1 MYVKELVQVST
12 SWMIAVIAS
21 VYKINADEF
30 FHCHSL
36 TQLQTLAH
44 ALCLG
49 CRLFAYQNSVY
60 FLSLRWVTTFALKH
74 SLICHI
80 LSFPLISQH
89 LFALL
94 SITPL
99 TLCKSTSLCVHVFL
113 PTRGLI
119 HPYVFISFPASTW
132 TSRFSPNTWLW
143 HSDEGLHK
151 RTGGC
156 PLRLH
161 SAVYLRNLSQ
171 LLNQMGF
178 YFSHRESHEGGSRAA
193 VQGCL

>member
-21 VYKINADEF
+21 VYKISADEF

-80 LSFPLISQH
+80 LSFPLISQR

-99 TLCKSTSLCVHVFL
+99 TLFVKVHHHVSMCFYPQEGWSILMSLFPFL
-113 PTRGLI
+113 PQLEQVDSLLI
-119 HPYVFISFPASTW
+119 LGFDIQTKDFTKGQVVVPWDCIQLFISETC
-132 TSRFSPNTWLW
+132 PNCLTKWDFIFLT
-143 HSDEGLHK
+143 EK
-151 RTGGC
+151 VMGGG
-156 PLRLH
+156 
-161 SAVYLRNLSQ
+161 V
-171 LLNQMGF
+171 
-178 YFSHRESHEGGSRAA
+178 
-193 VQGCL
+193 